1 MIHTVIQMV
10 RVVGLPDGP
19 GFSVGYGL
27 GGGGFWT
34 RVCWINSLQ
43 KCYVVNYDF
52 RCCND
57 WGF

>member
-1 MIHTVIQMV
+1 MV
-10 RVVGLPDGP
+10 RVVGLTDGP